1 MIKTILFAFLISMSL
16 QNSQAS
22 TEFSAVWEQE
32 LAIYKHGKTQKF
44 ETLIDP
50 EWNTHF
56 SDNLDMTLIGRIRL
70 DSTTKL
76 GPSQRKPD
84 NYSSINGP
92 LYADKHGEVSIREW
106 YLDTEIASSYWRVGK
121 QQVVW
126 GQTDGLKVLDVINP
140 QSYRE
145 FILDDFDDARIPLT
159 MLNIEIPLADDSSIQ
174 VLWIPD
180 LTYNENAE
188 LGSPYQVSSPL
199 VSPRL
204 PTGAVLAGLT
214 QSKPSS
220 LIKDSDFG
228 LRYSMFYQGWDISY
242 NYFYHTL
249 DAPVYYQTQ
258 VRGLDQDEVHINVKY
273 ERSHLVGATASK
285 AFDNFTLRSEAGY
298 STDSYHFID
307 SASANFSTQLGVHQ
321 SADLS
326 FVIGLDWQGL
336 ENTLL
341 SVQWFQSHLLDYNDS
356 VIRPRNNNI
365 LSLLYQQ
372 TFENETWD
380 IEVLSLHGFDQND
393 GSLQS
398 QLGYMLESNVRLWAG
413 ADVFYGKSP
422 SFFGQFE
429 KANRITLGSSI
440 GF

>member
-1 MIKTILFAFLISMSL
+1 MIKTISFAFLISMSL

-32 LAIYKHGKTQKF
+32 LAIDKHGKTQKF
-44 ETLIDP
+44 EALIDP
-50 EWNTHF
+50 EWNAHF

-70 DSTTKL
+70 DSATKL
-76 GPSQRKPD
+76 GPSQRRPD

-92 LYADKHGEVSIREW
+92 LYADKNGEISIREW
-106 YLDTEIASSYWRVGK
+106 YLDTKIASSYWRVGK

-126 GQTDGLKVLDVINP
+126 GQADGLKVLDVINP

-145 FILDDFDDARIPLT
+145 FILDDFDNARIPLT
-159 MLNIEIPLADDSSIQ
+159 MLNIEIPLADDSSLQ

-180 LTYNENAE
+180 LTYNQNAE
-188 LGSPYQVSSPL
+188 VGSPYQVSSPL
-199 VSPRL
+199 VSPSL
-204 PTGAVLAGLT
+204 PAGAVLAGLN

-258 VRGLDQDEVHINVKY
+258 VKDEVYINARY
-273 ERSHLVGATASK
+273 ERSHLLGATASK
-285 AFDNFTLRSEAGY
+285 AFDSFTFRSEVGY

-307 SASANFSTQLGVHQ
+307 SASANFFTQQGVHQ
-321 SADLS
+321 SVDLS

-341 SVQWFQSHLLDYNDS
+341 SVQWFQSHLRDHNDS

-380 IEVLSLHGFDQND
+380 IEVLSLHGFDQKD

-429 KANRITLGSSI
+429 KTSRIIFGSSI